1 MCGVAAIF
9 SKEKNL
15 DNQILKIINKI
26 SHRGPDDSGY
36 NVFDNL
42 ALGSCRLSIFDIS
55 KSGRMPMT
63 DATNRYVIV
72 YNGEIYNFPELKK
85 QFKITT
91 KTGTDTE
98 VLLELYARQGKECVK
113 HLNGIFSFIIFD
125 KIENNIFCCRDRLG
139 VKPLYYY
146 WDNKTFIASSEIKGM
161 HEILKKSLNYNMI
174 KTYLQTSF
182 YDFGQETFYENIK
195 QLEPSCFMILNLN
208 DKSNKITKYWE
219 LNDEPEI
226 KILENSAIVRVN
238 DLINNSLKLQVR
250 TDTKFGINVSSGL
263 DSQLLISALNDI
275 NGGQGNIQANSY
287 YFDEK
292 KFNEKNDLLSFTKKI
307 NWNINYYKI
316 SPNDI
321 IDNFDKTFV
330 EQDGPFPGVPT
341 IAKSLLIK
349 RAYDKDCKVILEGQ
363 GGDDIAAGY
372 RHVFPYHL
380 KDLLDDKKIILL
392 FKEFFQFK
400 KVEELNIYQLI
411 IFLKNSYFGFLN
423 GGVSAD
429 GTSNQNT
436 NIFKKG
442 LFNNYKNFYWDVT
455 NYIEKIDSSL
465 KKILYRDIYYCKLQ
479 RILKSC
485 DRASMSYGK
494 ELRVPLLDHNIVSF
508 FYSIENNL
516 KIKDGNMRYLYR
528 KYLKK
533 KFNSD
538 KIFRKK
544 MYISDPQTY
553 WLKNQ
558 LFDWMYQKLSD
569 SQNIYHELYDKKL
582 LLEYLVKFKKD
593 RKINNSNS
601 IWQALC
607 LSNLLKN

>member
-9 SKEKNL
+9 SKENNL
-15 DNQILKIINKI
+15 NNQISKIINKI
-26 SHRGPDDSGY
+26 SHRGPDDVGF

-42 ALGSCRLSIFDIS
+42 ALGSCRLSIFDMS
-55 KSGRMPMT
+55 KNGKMPMT
-63 DATNRYVIV
+63 DTSNRYVII
-72 YNGEIYNFPELKK
+72 YNGEIYNFPEIKK
-85 QFKITT
+85 KFNINT

-98 VLLELYARQGKECVK
+98 VLLELYAKQGKECVK

-125 KIENNIFCCRDRLG
+125 KIENIIFCCRDRLG
-139 VKPLYYY
+139 IKPLYYY
-146 WDNKTFIASSEIKGM
+146 WDNKTFIACSEIKGI
-161 HEILKKSLNYNMI
+161 HEILKKSLNYDQI
-174 KTYLQTSF
+174 KTYLKSSY

-195 QLEPSCFMILNLN
+195 QLEPSSFLILNLK

-219 LNDEPEI
+219 LNDVPKI
-226 KILENSAIVRVN
+226 KISENSAIDKVS
-238 DLINNSLKLQVR
+238 DLINNSFKLQVR
-250 TDTKFGINVSSGL
+250 TDTKLGVNVSSGL
-263 DSQLLISALNDI
+263 DSQLLISVLDNI

-287 YFDEK
+287 YFDEEE
-292 KFNEKNDLLSFTKKI
+292 FSEKNDLLSFSKEK
-307 NWNINYYKI
+307 NWNINFYKI

-372 RHVFPYHL
+372 RHIFANHL

-392 FKEFFQFK
+392 LKELFQFK
-400 KVEELNIYQLI
+400 KIEDLNIYQLI

-429 GTSNQNT
+429 GSRNYNKD
-436 NIFKKG
+436 IFKKG
-442 LFNNYKNFYWDVT
+442 LFSNYKNFYLDIG
-455 NYIEKIDSSL
+455 NHIEKVDSYL
-465 KKILYRDIYYCKLQ
+465 NKILYRDIYYCKLQ

-516 KIKDGNMRYLYR
+516 KIKDGNLRYLYR
-528 KYLKK
+528 KYLEK
-533 KFNSD
+533 KFNYSD
-538 KIFRKK
+538 IFRRKK
-544 MYISDPQTY
+544 YISDPQTY
-553 WLKNQ
+553 WLKNE

-569 SQNIYHELYDKKL
+569 SQNIYHDLYNKKI
-582 LLEYLVKFKKD
+582 LLEYLGKFKKD
-593 RKINNSNS
+593 TKNNNSNL

-607 LSNLLKN
+607 LSNLLKD